1 MDPLAGALAVAHV
14 SAYERGRA
22 AGKLCLAP
30 SLNPYAEHLHDHTEW
45 KSGWIRESGER
56 LKSLPMPA
64 MRSPALVIPHPAM
77 TAEQCDLICA
87 REGLQLIHLGRAR
100 FALVQTSARNQTQL
114 RIALTPD
121 FRRDR
126 RRHPRDSGP
135 EIA

>member
-1 MDPLAGALAVAHV
+1 MDPLAGAFAVAHV

-30 SLNPYAEHLHDHTEW
+30 SLNPYAEHLCDHAEW

-56 LKSLPMPA
+56 LKLAPKPPTHF
-64 MRSPALVIPHPAM
+64 PALVIPHPAM

-87 REGLQLIHLGRAR
+87 REGLQLVHLGRAR
-100 FALVQTSARNQTQL
+100 LALIQTSAQQQTRL